1 MEHPSAHSK
10 IDRVLTAGIY
20 EGPLAVQWQGP
31 SLRHGSHGSKCRA
44 EEGETLTFPLWQVNT
59 WAWDAHNSGVLGICC
74 LAWLGKLLKLLR
86 SCSPRGCVTKG
97 LSQLRAGVA
106 YHPHSLAFP
115 LRPQASLLLT
125 RLGNGHKGDKPLHLL
140 PKGETETLRASLK
153 YLDLAPL
160 NKHLS
165 SARQKTKL
173 TVKAEEP
180 SFWFWLQCRGFL
192 TA

>member
-10 IDRVLTAGIY
+10 IDCVLTAGIY

-44 EEGETLTFPLWQVNT
+44 EEGETLMFPLWQVNT
-59 WAWDAHNSGVLGICC
+59 WAWDAHNSGVLGICF

-97 LSQLRAGVA
+97 LTQLRAGVA

-125 RLGNGHKGDKPLHLL
+125 RLWNGHKGDKPLHLL

-173 TVKAEEP
+173 TVKAGEP
-180 SFWFWLQCRGFL
+180 PFWFWLQSQGFL